1 MREEFPENF
10 GREQASKL
18 IDSSYEDILEFQ
30 SYESEVE
37 NGITEENISYAIVA
51 AEKTRSLRSD
61 IDQDMQILD
70 AMIQDLQID
79 PTILDLDEVVTL
91 VDFMN
96 ITRINDGKLRV
107 PGKTKENASDYQREI
122 IEATRR
128 NYNKLQRFVNLY
140 EEVC

>member
-122 IEATRR
+122 IEATKR